1 MNPYKIL
8 SIDKYPTK
16 RDIIQ
21 AAAVAMRER
30 KYDVREI
37 AAAQKELIDTIS
49 GAAQEFLQF
58 IDLKSLRG
66 RLDLTRSE
74 TQTVSS
80 LEYLSYFEK
89 NHDSAEK
96 LIA

>member
-8 SIDKYPTK
+8 DINKHPTK

-21 AAAVAMRER
+21 ATALAMRER

-37 AAAQKELIDTIS
+37 AAAQKELMDPIS
-49 GAAQEFLQF
+49 GGVQEFLQF
-58 IDLKSLRG
+58 IDLKPLQD

-74 TQTVSS
+74 VQTVSS
-80 LEYLSYFEK
+80 LEYLSCFEK
-89 NHDSAEK
+89 DS
-96 LIA
+96 